1 MANSN
6 PLLTGRGSRQLL
18 QPPSGGFFARPR
30 RVPILRPTVKE
41 APGRGPGP
49 ANTPGFPTIGS
60 FPNNFFAMPLASSPI
75 GVFDSGVG
83 GLSVLRAL
91 LAALPDER
99 FVYLADSA
107 HAPYGERGD
116 AYVAART
123 HAITQYLREQHHIKA
138 LVVACNTAT
147 AAAIHEVRSNHP
159 ELPLVGLEPAIK
171 PALAVTKTGHVGVIG
186 TRGTLTS
193 AKFGR
198 LMNALSDQAHFV
210 VQPCDGLAHA
220 IERSVAQPAP
230 AADSPVDATETG
242 ALCER
247 YLQAMGTFGTAPG
260 QMDTLVLGCTHYIFA
275 ARELRALVGPDVQ
288 FIETGE
294 PVARQ
299 TRRLLEAAGLLYRP
313 SAESAHKGAA
323 PPPQPCPVQ
332 LLTTGPVA
340 MMEAAAQRWLHLPA
354 QCCASVSVK

>member
-1 MANSN
+1 
-6 PLLTGRGSRQLL
+6 
-18 QPPSGGFFARPR
+18 
-30 RVPILRPTVKE
+30 
-41 APGRGPGP
+41 
-49 ANTPGFPTIGS
+49 
-60 FPNNFFAMPLASSPI
+60 MPHASSPI

-91 LAALPDER
+91 LAAMPHER

-107 HAPYGERGD
+107 NAPYGERGD
-116 AYVAART
+116 AFVATRT
-123 HAITQYLREQHHIKA
+123 HAITDYLCQQHHIKA

-147 AAAIHEVRSNHP
+147 AAAIHEVRSSHP
-159 ELPLVGLEPAIK
+159 ELPLVGLEPAVK

-193 AKFGR
+193 AKFGK
-198 LMNALSDQAHFV
+198 LMASLADQAHFV

-220 IERSVAQPAP
+220 IERSVALP
-230 AADSPVDATETG
+230 AAAPDSPVSTTETG

-247 YLQAMGTFGTAPG
+247 YVQAMGSFGTGPG
-260 QMDTLVLGCTHYIFA
+260 QMDTLVLGCTHYIFVA
-275 ARELRALVGPDVQ
+275 HELRALVGPEVE

-299 TRRLLEAAGLLYRP
+299 TRRLLEAADLLALPP
-313 SAESAHKGAA
+313 SE
-323 PPPQPCPVQ
+323 QPTSPEGPEPVQ

-340 MMEAAAQRWLHLPA
+340 MMQAAAQRWLNLPA
-354 QCCASVSVK
+354 RLCQSVSVP

>member
-1 MANSN
+1 
-6 PLLTGRGSRQLL
+6 
-18 QPPSGGFFARPR
+18 
-30 RVPILRPTVKE
+30 
-41 APGRGPGP
+41 
-49 ANTPGFPTIGS
+49 
-60 FPNNFFAMPLASSPI
+60 MPQASSPI

-91 LAALPDER
+91 LAAMPHER

-107 HAPYGERGD
+107 NAPYGERGD
-116 AYVAART
+116 AFVAART
-123 HAITQYLREQHHIKA
+123 HAITDYLCQQHHIKA

-147 AAAIHEVRSNHP
+147 AAAIHEVRSSHP
-159 ELPLVGLEPAIK
+159 ELPLVGLEPAVK

-193 AKFGR
+193 AKFGK
-198 LMNALSDQAHFV
+198 LMASLADQAHFV

-220 IERSVAQPAP
+220 IERSVALP
-230 AADSPVDATETG
+230 AAAPDSPVNTTETG

-247 YLQAMGTFGTAPG
+247 YLQAMGSFGTGPG
-260 QMDTLVLGCTHYIFA
+260 QMDTLVLGCTHYIFVA
-275 ARELRALVGPDVQ
+275 HELRALVGPEVQ

-299 TRRLLEAAGLLYRP
+299 TRRLLEAAGLLALPP
-313 SAESAHKGAA
+313 SE
-323 PPPQPCPVQ
+323 QPTSPEGPEPVQ

-340 MMEAAAQRWLHLPA
+340 MMQAAAQRWLNLPA
-354 QCCASVSVK
+354 RLCQSVPVR

>member
-1 MANSN
+1 
-6 PLLTGRGSRQLL
+6 
-18 QPPSGGFFARPR
+18 
-30 RVPILRPTVKE
+30 
-41 APGRGPGP
+41 
-49 ANTPGFPTIGS
+49 
-60 FPNNFFAMPLASSPI
+60 MPQVSSPI

-91 LAALPDER
+91 LAAMPHER

-107 HAPYGERGD
+107 NAPYGERGD
-116 AYVAART
+116 AYVGART
-123 HAITQYLREQHHIKA
+123 HAITEYLRAQHHIKA

-147 AAAIHEVRSNHP
+147 AAAIHEVRSSHP

-193 AKFGR
+193 AKFGK
-198 LMNALSDQAHFV
+198 LMASLADQAHFV

-220 IERSVAQPAP
+220 IERSVAQPVP
-230 AADSPVDATETG
+230 PLEHNGAAASATETG
-242 ALCER
+242 ALCQR
-247 YLQAMGTFGTAPG
+247 YIKAMGPFGTAPG
-260 QMDTLVLGCTHYIFA
+260 QMDTLVLGCTHYIFVA
-275 ARELRALVGPDVQ
+275 HELRALVGPDVQ

-299 TRRLLEAAGLLYRP
+299 TRRLLEAANLLQVP
-313 SAESAHKGAA
+313 AQTPPGQPPAQPPGAM
-323 PPPQPCPVQ
+323 PPVQ

-340 MMEAAAQRWLHLPA
+340 MLEAAAQRWLDLPA
-354 QCCASVSVK
+354 SCCHSVQVP

>member
-1 MANSN
+1 
-6 PLLTGRGSRQLL
+6 
-18 QPPSGGFFARPR
+18 
-30 RVPILRPTVKE
+30 
-41 APGRGPGP
+41 
-49 ANTPGFPTIGS
+49 
-60 FPNNFFAMPLASSPI
+60 MPQASSPI

-91 LAALPDER
+91 LAAMPHER

-107 HAPYGERGD
+107 NAPYGERGD
-116 AYVAART
+116 AFVAART
-123 HAITQYLREQHHIKA
+123 HAITEYLCQQHHIKA

-147 AAAIHEVRSNHP
+147 AAAIHEVRSSHP
-159 ELPLVGLEPAIK
+159 ELPLVGLEPAVK

-193 AKFGR
+193 AKFGK
-198 LMNALSDQAHFV
+198 LMASLADQAHFV

-220 IERSVAQPAP
+220 IERSVALP
-230 AADSPVDATETG
+230 AAAPGSPVHATETG

-247 YLQAMGTFGTAPG
+247 YVQAMGSFGTGPG
-260 QMDTLVLGCTHYIFA
+260 QMDTLVLGCTHYIFV
-275 ARELRALVGPDVQ
+275 ARELRALVGPEVQ

-299 TRRLLEAAGLLYRP
+299 TRRLLEAAGLLALPP
-313 SAESAHKGAA
+313 SGQHTSPEG
-323 PPPQPCPVQ
+323 PEPVQ

-340 MMEAAAQRWLHLPA
+340 MMQAAAQRWLNLPA
-354 QCCASVSVK
+354 RLCQSVSVP

>member
-1 MANSN
+1 
-6 PLLTGRGSRQLL
+6 
-18 QPPSGGFFARPR
+18 
-30 RVPILRPTVKE
+30 
-41 APGRGPGP
+41 
-49 ANTPGFPTIGS
+49 
-60 FPNNFFAMPLASSPI
+60 MPQASSPI

-91 LAALPDER
+91 LAAMPHER

-107 HAPYGERGD
+107 NAPYGERGD
-116 AYVAART
+116 AFVAART
-123 HAITQYLREQHHIKA
+123 HAITDYLCQQHHIKA

-147 AAAIHEVRSNHP
+147 AAAIHEVRSSHP
-159 ELPLVGLEPAIK
+159 ELPLVGLEPAVK

-193 AKFGR
+193 AKFGK
-198 LMNALSDQAHFV
+198 LMASLADQAHFV

-220 IERSVAQPAP
+220 IERSVALP
-230 AADSPVDATETG
+230 AAAPDSPVHATETG

-247 YLQAMGTFGTAPG
+247 YLQAMGSFGTGPG
-260 QMDTLVLGCTHYIFA
+260 QMDTLVLGCTHYIFVA
-275 ARELRALVGPDVQ
+275 HELRALVGPEVQ

-299 TRRLLEAAGLLYRP
+299 TRRLLEAAGLLALPP
-313 SAESAHKGAA
+313 SE
-323 PPPQPCPVQ
+323 QPTSPEGLEPVQ

-340 MMEAAAQRWLHLPA
+340 MMQAAAQRWLNLPA
-354 QCCASVSVK
+354 RLCQSVSVP

>member
-1 MANSN
+1 
-6 PLLTGRGSRQLL
+6 
-18 QPPSGGFFARPR
+18 
-30 RVPILRPTVKE
+30 
-41 APGRGPGP
+41 
-49 ANTPGFPTIGS
+49 
-60 FPNNFFAMPLASSPI
+60 MPQASSPI

-91 LAALPDER
+91 LAAMPYER

-107 HAPYGERGD
+107 NAPYGERGD
-116 AYVAART
+116 AFVAART
-123 HAITQYLREQHHIKA
+123 HAITEYLREQHHIKA

-147 AAAIHEVRSNHP
+147 AAAIHEVRSSHP

-193 AKFGR
+193 AKFGK
-198 LMNALSDQAHFV
+198 LLASLADQAHFV

-220 IERSVAQPAP
+220 IERSVALPVTDQG
-230 AADSPVDATETG
+230 SPVHATETG
-242 ALCER
+242 ALCAR
-247 YLQAMGTFGTAPG
+247 CVQAMGSFGTAPG
-260 QMDTLVLGCTHYIFA
+260 QMDTLVLGCTHYIFVA
-275 ARELRALVGPDVQ
+275 HELRALVGPGVQ

-299 TRRLLEAAGLLYRP
+299 TRRLLETAGLQ
-313 SAESAHKGAA
+313 AA
-323 PPPQPCPVQ
+323 PDGAVVTDAPRTR

-340 MMEAAAQRWLHLPA
+340 MLQAAAERWLGLPA
-354 QCCASVSVK
+354 DCCETVSVP